1 MFNENCQI
9 QDDTFMPLPS
19 RTIDN
24 VKLFNDK
31 YELPS
36 ENTVYLVAL
45 GELSEFKGQALNY
58 ISGFIQKKIY
68 EKEQCINCKLYIA
81 NLRIVNSSALLN
93 IKNRGGLTK
102 PSPAIEKIVR
112 VSETV
117 FSDLIKDGRNF
128 FLGKKTCWIKLLFK
142 LTKQS

>member
-1 MFNENCQI
+1 MRIVKYKMILSCRCPLELLIMSSCSTTNMSFQVRI
-9 QDDTFMPLPS
+9 QF
-19 RTIDN
+19 
-24 VKLFNDK
+24 
-31 YELPS
+31 
-36 ENTVYLVAL
+36 YLVAL

-81 NLRIVNSSALLN
+81 NLRTVNSSALLN

-102 PSPAIEKIVR
+102 PSPAIERIVR

-117 FSDLIKDGRNF
+117 FSDMIKDGRNLF
-128 FLGKKTCWIKLLFK
+128 SEKKLAG
-142 LTKQS
+142 

>member
-1 MFNENCQI
+1 MRIVKYKMILSCRCPLELLIMSSCSTTNMSFQVRI
-9 QDDTFMPLPS
+9 QF
-19 RTIDN
+19 
-24 VKLFNDK
+24 
-31 YELPS
+31 
-36 ENTVYLVAL
+36 YLVAL

-102 PSPAIEKIVR
+102 PSPAIERIVR

-117 FSDLIKDGRNF
+117 FSDMIKDGKTSFR
-128 FLGKKTCWIKLLFK
+128 KKTLLDKIIIKVNQ
-142 LTKQS
+142 QS

>member
-1 MFNENCQI
+1 MRIVKYKMILSCRCPLELLIMSSCSTTNMSFQVRI
-9 QDDTFMPLPS
+9 QF
-19 RTIDN
+19 
-24 VKLFNDK
+24 
-31 YELPS
+31 
-36 ENTVYLVAL
+36 YLVAL

-102 PSPAIEKIVR
+102 PSPAIERIVR

-117 FSDLIKDGRNF
+117 FSDMIKDGRNLF
-128 FLGKKTCWIKLLFK
+128 SEKKLAG
-142 LTKQS
+142 

>member
-1 MFNENCQI
+1 MRIVKYKMILSCRCPLELLIMSSCSTTNMSFQVRI
-9 QDDTFMPLPS
+9 QF
-19 RTIDN
+19 
-24 VKLFNDK
+24 
-31 YELPS
+31 
-36 ENTVYLVAL
+36 YLVAL

-102 PSPAIEKIVR
+102 PSPAIKRIVR

-117 FSDLIKDGRNF
+117 FSDLIKDGRNLF
-128 FLGKKTCWIKLLFK
+128 IEKNLVDKIIIKVNQ
-142 LTKQS
+142 QS